1 MSTASPQGLLLSL
14 VTNST
19 DFWSSE
25 NLKTCKKH
33 ISSVSS
39 ALQKMGITVSLSLE
53 ENTITQKAGD
63 KPDTSRE

>member
-1 MSTASPQGLLLSL
+1 

-33 ISSVSS
+33 ITSVSS
-39 ALQKMGITVSLSLE
+39 ALQKMGITVSLE
-53 ENTITQKAGD
+53 ENTMTQKAGD